1 MHGGLSLR
9 VAGTNLFFLEIPV
22 CKWVRSNSS
31 DVAHP
36 LRNEDRRDSCRKRRL
51 KPLNSS
57 MISLAVTI
65 FIFGLIAIAL
75 GFSGVGSLAM
85 NVGWFLLM
93 AGVIIAIIH
102 AARGKRVG

>member
-1 MHGGLSLR
+1 
-9 VAGTNLFFLEIPV
+9 
-22 CKWVRSNSS
+22 
-31 DVAHP
+31 
-36 LRNEDRRDSCRKRRL
+36 
-51 KPLNSS
+51 

>member
-1 MHGGLSLR
+1 MHGGRSR
-9 VAGTNLFFLEIPV
+9 RAAGTIPFRLETPV
-22 CKWVRSNSS
+22 CKWVRSNTG
-31 DVAHP
+31 DVAQP
-36 LRNEDRRDSCRKRRL
+36 LRSGDGGDSRRKRRL

-75 GFSGVGSLAM
+75 GFSGVGSLAL
-85 NVGWFLLM
+85 NVGWFLLI

-102 AARGKRVG
+102 AVRGKRVG